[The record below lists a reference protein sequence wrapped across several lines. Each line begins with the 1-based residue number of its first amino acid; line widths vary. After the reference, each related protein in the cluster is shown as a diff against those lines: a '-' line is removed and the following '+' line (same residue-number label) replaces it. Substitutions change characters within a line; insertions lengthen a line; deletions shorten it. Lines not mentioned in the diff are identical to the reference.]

1 MGRCKF
7 GYHKAIK
14 RSGYPP
20 PSEKNLSS
28 QNKKNVTSVKR
39 AKLGLQSIFWKS
51 YLVQKKS
58 VFEKTF
64 SSKHTVCAYSEYIE
78 SDQLFPL
85 PL

>member
-20 PSEKNLSS
+20 PSS

-39 AKLGLQSIFWKS
+39 AKLGLQSIFGKS
-51 YLVQKKS
+51 YLAQRKS

-78 SDQLFPL
+78 TESDQLFPL
-85 PL
+85 LI